1 MDNRELKFRAWDE
14 SRKEM
19 ITEFG
24 LLKENMPQL
33 LQNEE
38 DGYIFCGHSQDNG
51 DWLEPILMQ
60 YTGLK
65 DKNGKEIY
73 EGDILKQRYY
83 PIGSDKKVIEYYK
96 IGVVVYGLNSY
107 GVKLKFEGTN
117 ILDESKKLSHHR
129 TSREIYK
136 HPSAGENWVDNSFYG
151 EYEIIGNIY
160 ENPELLTQ

>member
-1 MDNRELKFRAWDE
+1 MNRELKFRAWDE

-73 EGDILKQRYY
+73 EGDVIRQS
-83 PIGSDKKVIEYYK
+83 SDLCIIEYCVGGFDCQMLVELK
-96 IGVVVYGLNSY
+96 NGGTLRGSVYNFS
-107 GVKLKFEGTN
+107 F
-117 ILDESKKLSHHR
+117 LS
-129 TSREIYK
+129 EKYC
-136 HPSAGENWVDNSFYG
+136 
-151 EYEIIGNIY
+151 EIIGNIY